1 MERIRGNM
9 TMENTLNLILEKLET
24 MDKRLQ
30 NIEGEVQGLK
40 EFQKV
45 VTTEFDTIKT
55 DMVEIKELASV
66 STIDIEYLAKKVG
79 QHDMKLN
86 RKN

>member
-1 MERIRGNM
+1 
-9 TMENTLNLILEKLET
+9 MENTLNLILEKLET